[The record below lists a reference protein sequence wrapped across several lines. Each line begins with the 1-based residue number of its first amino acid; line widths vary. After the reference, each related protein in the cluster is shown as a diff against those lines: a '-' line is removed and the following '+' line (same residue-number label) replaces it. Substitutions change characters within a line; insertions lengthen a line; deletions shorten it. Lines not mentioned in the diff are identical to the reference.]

1 MEPKTV
7 LDIWDT
13 LTKEQKKAIYP
24 LIGMAAMTNKRVAI
38 TKDIYEEL
46 SKEQRYAVRW
56 ILDHVSA
63 RNE

>member
-7 LDIWDT
+7 LDTWDT

-38 TKDIYEEL
+38 TKDIYKEL
-46 SKEQRYAVRW
+46 SKEQREAVRW

>member
-7 LDIWDT
+7 FDIWNT

-24 LIGMAAMTNKRVAI
+24 LIGMSAMTEKRVAI
-38 TKDIYEEL
+38 TKDIYKDL
-46 SKEQRYAVRW
+46 NKEQREAVRW

>member
-7 LDIWDT
+7 LDTWDT

-38 TKDIYEEL
+38 TKDIYKEL
-46 SKEQRYAVRW
+46 SKEQREAVRW
-56 ILDHVSA
+56 ILDHA
-63 RNE
+63 CTAY

>member
-1 MEPKTV
+1 MESKTV
-7 LDIWDT
+7 LDIWNT

-24 LIGMAAMTNKRVAI
+24 LIGMAAMTEKRVAI
-38 TKDIYEEL
+38 TKDIYKEL
-46 SKEQRYAVRW
+46 SKEQREAVRW

>member
-7 LDIWDT
+7 LDTWDT

-24 LIGMAAMTNKRVAI
+24 LIGMAAITNKRVAI
-38 TKDIYEEL
+38 TKDIYKEL
-46 SKEQRYAVRW
+46 SKEQKEAVRW

>member
-1 MEPKTV
+1 MNQETV
-7 LDIWDT
+7 FDTWDT

-24 LIGMAAMTNKRVAI
+24 LIGMSAMTNKRVAI
-38 TKDIYEEL
+38 TKDIYKEL
-46 SKEQRYAVRW
+46 NKEQKEAVRW

>member
-1 MEPKTV
+1 MEPKAV
-7 LDIWDT
+7 LDIWNT

-24 LIGMAAMTNKRVAI
+24 LIGEAAMTDKRVAI
-38 TKDIYEEL
+38 TKGIYKEL
-46 SKEQRYAVRW
+46 SKEQKEAVRW

>member
-1 MEPKTV
+1 METKTV
-7 LDIWDT
+7 LDTWDT

-38 TKDIYEEL
+38 TKDIYKEL
-46 SKEQRYAVRW
+46 SKEQKEAVRW